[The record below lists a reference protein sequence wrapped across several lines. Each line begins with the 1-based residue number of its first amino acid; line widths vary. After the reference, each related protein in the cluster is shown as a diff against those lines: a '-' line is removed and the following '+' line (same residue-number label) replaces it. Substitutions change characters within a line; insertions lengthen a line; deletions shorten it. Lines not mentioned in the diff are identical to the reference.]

1 MADFEG
7 IDLARHSQSPYP
19 RGQTFFIF
27 SCREVMGPRLSGC
40 VFLDFKR
47 AEKEI
52 NFIYFM

>member
-7 IDLARHSQSPYP
+7 ILARHSQSLYV

-27 SCREVMGPRLSGC
+27 SWREVMGQPLSGC
-40 VFLDFKR
+40 VFLHFRR
-47 AEKEI
+47 AKKEI